1 MLRLRIF
8 ASLLSVL
15 SLATMALAFVMGA
28 PVATSIALLAA
39 AAVLAMVAPFDAPD
53 PRQRIRVLLACLAY
67 VGGIGAALVF
77 AHGVPDAGML
87 MFALILLVMMGVG
100 MTLWAFATR
109 KRRRMPRSSRY
120 YDN

>member
-1 MLRLRIF
+1 MPQPSGVAGRRALVF
-8 ASLLSVL
+8 L
-15 SLATMALAFVMGA
+15 SLYWLGMMLARLALG
-28 PVATSIALLAA
+28 
-39 AAVLAMVAPFDAPD
+39 AVLRRAAPG
-53 PRQRIRVLLACLAY
+53 RVLLACLAY